1 MSWIRFRKKLG
12 RSIPYIV
19 ICTYGFIAIAP
30 LIFMLLTSV
39 KDRLET
45 YELPIKYIDFTPDIQ
60 SYYHVFE
67 SRPFTEYI
75 VNSIIVTISVTAV
88 SVILGSLA
96 AYGFARFRFKL
107 NQPMFFT
114 LLIFRLFPP
123 VAMLVPFYILVGK
136 WMGLMDNLMA
146 LIITYTYMFLPL
158 AIWVMVGFFRSIPTE
173 LEDAAAIDGAS
184 RMQTFFRIMFPLAGP
199 GIGAA
204 GIMTFLFSWNEF
216 LYAMSFTNTEKARTL
231 SLGVLEFMGDFEVYW
246 NQTTAAGVVACVPAI
261 FFVLLFQKYIVRG
274 LTSGAVKQ

>member
-1 MSWIRFRKKLG
+1 MSWIKFRKRFG

-39 KDRLET
+39 KNRLET

-67 SRPFTEYI
+67 SRPFAEYI

-136 WMGLMDNLMA
+136 WLGLMDNIMA